1 MITGTRRPVP
11 DDQFGGRLAG
21 CWFLDLEVSK
31 VIDRLPRLRTITF
44 SSSDLVGFQW
54 RAGQD
59 LMFQLRGPDTTVNRR
74 YTIRRSNPEEG
85 TLDIEVVL
93 HSTGPFAAWAATAA
107 IGEHIEAI
115 GPRGEIGLRD
125 NADHHLFIG
134 DESAIAV
141 TFALIEALPDE
152 AHATV
157 VIGLE
162 GESSEPPVPVTSANV
177 DVSWVPVANLV
188 ESLRSVPLPVGTVA
202 YLHGER
208 TQVRE
213 AAGVLTDR
221 GLDSAAITTK
231 AYWRRDRANA
241 SHGEPQRAS

>member
-1 MITGTRRPVP
+1 MTAGTRRPVP
-11 DDQFGGRLAG
+11 DDQFGGRLSG

-31 VIDRLPRLRTITF
+31 VIDRIPRLRTITF
-44 SSSDLVGFQW
+44 ASSDLVGFQW

-59 LMFQLRGPDTTVNRR
+59 LMFRLPSPNAVVNRR

-107 IGEHIEAI
+107 IGAHIEAI
-115 GPRGEIGLRD
+115 GPRGTIGLRD
-125 NADHHLFIG
+125 GADHHLFIG

-141 TFALIEALPDE
+141 TFALVEALP
-152 AHATV
+152 AQARATV
-157 VIGLE
+157 VIGLV
-162 GESSEPPVPVTSANV
+162 GGASEPPIPVTRANV

-188 ESLRSVPLPVGTVA
+188 DSLRSLSFSEGTVA
-202 YLHGER
+202 YLNGER
-208 TQVRE
+208 SQVRE

-221 GLDSAAITTK
+221 GIAPEAIATK